1 MLQQSRHVQQVAN
14 WYKKSFQELR
24 TCPMPLDGESEE
36 KFYKVIN
43 SIYERHSTTLMTMA
57 KGAHE
62 IRSMLGHDTMTF
74 AEQDDIQ
81 RCLDEFY
88 MSRIGVRMLIGQYL
102 TLRSSTAEDIEEGRI
117 GQVTPCSL
125 RAPCIIAHV
134 HRFLPSS
141 LLLTLLLTT

>member
-1 MLQQSRHVQQVAN
+1 
-14 WYKKSFQELR
+14 
-24 TCPMPLDGESEE
+24 MPLDVASEE
-36 KFYKVIN
+36 QFYKVIN

-74 AEQDDIQ
+74 AEQDDIH

-117 GQVTPCSL
+117 GQVKC
-125 RAPCIIAHV
+125 APSV
-134 HRFLPSS
+134 
-141 LLLTLLLTT
+141 LLQ